1 MGIKDQYIYEES
13 MKELDASFRV
23 DMKDYE
29 KELRDCS
36 EKMIEISEECKVFF
50 KKRFETSE
58 KNDETEKNSEGT

>member
-13 MKELDASFRV
+13 MKELDASFGV

-58 KNDETEKNSEGT
+58 KNDETEKNGERT

>member
-13 MKELDASFRV
+13 MKELDASFGV

-36 EKMIEISEECKVFF
+36 EKMIEISEECRAFF

-58 KNDETEKNSEGT
+58 KNDETEKNGEGT

>member
-1 MGIKDQYIYEES
+1 MGIKGQYIYEES
-13 MKELDASFRV
+13 MKELDASFGV

-50 KKRFETSE
+50 KKQFETGE
-58 KNDETEKNSEGT
+58 KNDEEEKNGEGT

>member
-1 MGIKDQYIYEES
+1 MTPEK
-13 MKELDASFRV
+13 KEYF
-23 DMKDYE
+23 E

-58 KNDETEKNSEGT
+58 KNDETEKNGERT